1 MNEVVQTLWRMFS
14 RVIVLLL
21 LTVVLANC
29 TTNTVYQNRWRLV
42 QLNKEAYQAY
52 DTANYSAALKKW
64 EQSLNLARQ
73 VGSQHNIGEY
83 LNNIGKVYLRFDNY
97 QKALGYYQQALA
109 IYKKVDDKHGTWNNL
124 ANISLVYSL
133 LGEYQKASDYNKQT
147 LVAYEELVGKIKTFI
162 PRYTHLSGT
171 GNPLA
176 DIVMNVIAMYV
187 LTKQMENR
195 IEPALKNTLGLH
207 FYNLGMFYFNMG
219 YYPKALDYYQQVLV
233 IHKELGNKRREGMD
247 LTNIG
252 EVYKNTGEY
261 KKAKNAFQDSIAIG
275 KSIGTD
281 ETWLALRGL
290 ASTEAKLN
298 QSIPAIQHY
307 IQAIYNLEKI
317 RNLLTQEHK
326 TSFMRQKIY
335 VYDELITLLQS
346 LHSVQPKKGYDRK
359 AFETFERKQ
368 GRQFLE
374 EMGQSGARR
383 FGGVSEKITQKEESF
398 VQQLAKLKAQLFE
411 QRAKNALYQDSFNIE
426 RLTQQIATIKEEQ
439 AELETRIKS
448 EYPKY
453 HALKHPQPVNNAT
466 KPSLTKW

>member
-1 MNEVVQTLWRMFS
+1 M
-14 RVIVLLL
+14 
-21 LTVVLANC
+21 
-29 TTNTVYQNRWRLV
+29 VYQ
-42 QLNKEAYQAY
+42 
-52 DTANYSAALKKW
+52 
-64 EQSLNLARQ
+64 SL
-73 VGSQHNIGEY
+73 G
-83 LNNIGKVYLRFDNY
+83 DY
-97 QKALGYYQQALA
+97 QKALDYYQQTLV
-109 IYKKVDDKHGTWNNL
+109 IYTKFSNGDIHNIGNYIGVGNSFSNIGNSL
-124 ANISLVYSL
+124 ANIGNVHLL
-133 LGEYQKASDYNKQT
+133 LGDYSKALDYHQQA
-147 LVAYEELVGKIKTFI
+147 LVILRYIGDKNGQSKVLNGFGIVYE
-162 PRYTHLSGT
+162 
-171 GNPLA
+171 
-176 DIVMNVIAMYV
+176 
-187 LTKQMENR
+187 
-195 IEPALKNTLGLH
+195 
-207 FYNLGMFYFNMG
+207 NLGD
-219 YYPKALDYYQQVLV
+219 YPKALDYYQQVLV